1 MTIWFSDKNHS
12 SPVIAKASLKMKDGT
27 VTDFTVPSMSFKPL
41 ASLSQYVFPTSG
53 LDSSWVVT
61 EL

>member
-1 MTIWFSDKNHS
+1 
-12 SPVIAKASLKMKDGT
+12 MKDGT
-27 VTDFTVPSMSFKPL
+27 VTDFTVPSMSFAPL
-41 ASLSQYVFPTSG
+41 SSLSQYVFPTSG